1 MVPQRVHFWTRMRVP
16 VALLV
21 PMSCQVCRQRFP
33 RRNMTAPAV
42 ITRIAVTIIA
52 FMDTSD
58 EVLRAV
64 FAQRGK
70 ALFHALVD

>member
-1 MVPQRVHFWTRMRVP
+1 MVPQRVHFCTRVHVP

-21 PMSCQVCRQRFP
+21 PMSRQVCRQRFP

-42 ITRIAVTIIA
+42 ITRITVTINA
-52 FMDTSD
+52 FMATSD
-58 EVLRAV
+58 KVLRTV

-70 ALFHALVD
+70 ALFHTLVD